1 VADAVQAAGLVGA
14 FADPAGRADAASA
27 LARHLG
33 ADDLLIFAPDP
44 ELGVY
49 LPAPGLRQTLG
60 GAAAWRAFVRRCA
73 EEGACTG
80 ELPGM
85 DGRPVPARGCAAP
98 GGGVVLVV
106 TGEGAALAELH
117 GLRPVLPVLGAL
129 FQAERRVDAV
139 EVRARSADE
148 AAERARV
155 LNRTLQQVRGRMEEA
170 LHAAEDARAEARARA
185 EYAEQVTEELQ
196 AQASELQEQAS
207 EMEMLNEALAARTEE
222 AELARAAA
230 DTANRAKSDFL
241 ATMSHELRTP
251 INAVLGYGELLDL
264 EIAGPVTP
272 GQRLHIDRIRSS
284 SRHLLTLVNDILDL
298 AKVEAGQLTVEH
310 EPDTVGEVI
319 REAVALVG
327 AQYAE
332 REVSLR
338 NECTEPATPYVGD
351 RDRVRQ
357 ILLNLLSNAVK
368 FTEAGGSVAVRC
380 GTTMQPHPEA
390 ALAGGGPWTCLQV
403 EDTGI
408 GISPEEVASV
418 FQPFVQVE
426 GGRTRTQGGTGLGL
440 TISRQLARLMGGDL
454 TLRSEKDRG
463 SCFSLWLPSHTAAV
477 GAIDESILIRIA

>member
-1 VADAVQAAGLVGA
+1 MAGDAVQAAGLVGA
-14 FADPAGRADAASA
+14 FAEPAARAEAAAA

-33 ADDLLIFAPDP
+33 ADDLLVFSPDP

-60 GAAAWRAFVRRCA
+60 GAAAWRAFVQTCA
-73 EEGACTG
+73 GQGGCTG

-85 DGRPVPARGCAAP
+85 DGRPVPARGCAAE
-98 GGGVVLVV
+98 GVVLVV
-106 TGEGAALAELH
+106 TGEGAAAAELDA
-117 GLRPVLPVLGAL
+117 LRPVLPVLGAL
-129 FQAERRVDAV
+129 FAAERKVNAV

-155 LNRTLQQVRGRMEEA
+155 LNRTLQQVRGRLEEA
-170 LHAAEDARAEARARA
+170 LHDAEEARADARARA
-185 EYAEQVTEELQ
+185 EYAEQLAEELQ
-196 AQASELQEQAS
+196 AQASEMQEQAA
-207 EMEMLNEALAARTEE
+207 EMEMLNESLAARTEE

-251 INAVLGYGELLDL
+251 INAVLGYNELLDL
-264 EIAGPVTP
+264 EIAGPVTA
-272 GQRLHIDRIRSS
+272 GQRLHIERIRSS
-284 SRHLLTLVNDILDL
+284 SRHLLTLINDILDL

-310 EPDTVGEVI
+310 EPDTVGEVL

-332 REVSLR
+332 REVTLR
-338 NECTEPATPYVGD
+338 NDCSEPDTPYVGD

-368 FTEAGGSVAVRC
+368 FTEPGGSVTVRC
-380 GTTMQPHPEA
+380 GTTAQPHPGA
-390 ALAGGGPWTCLQV
+390 VLAGPGPWTCLEV

-408 GISPEEVASV
+408 GIDPDEVGSV
-418 FQPFVQVE
+418 FEPFVQVE

-454 TLRSEKDRG
+454 TLRSEKGKG
-463 SCFSLWLPSHTAAV
+463 SCFSLWLPAHTAAQ